1 MRSQNRPSFSGF
13 KVLLKELQS
22 LGLDVKLLRDDGT
35 EVEVQE
41 NVDYNERDLRSVIE
55 GDREPRQQESF
66 GAHGYQEQE
75 FAGGELVDVD
85 PEEELLESL
94 EGLEDSEAE
103 ADDFDEE

>member
-1 MRSQNRPSFSGF
+1 MAF
-13 KVLLKELQS
+13 LKERAFIIPVSYTHL
-22 LGLDVKLLRDDGT
+22 
-35 EVEVQE
+35 
-41 NVDYNERDLRSVIE
+41 NERDLRSVIE